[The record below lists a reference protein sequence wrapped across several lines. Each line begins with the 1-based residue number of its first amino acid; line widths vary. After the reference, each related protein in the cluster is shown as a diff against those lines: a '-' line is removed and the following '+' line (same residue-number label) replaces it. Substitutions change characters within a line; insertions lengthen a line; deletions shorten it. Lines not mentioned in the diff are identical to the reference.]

1 MILNLRIIFVT
12 RLRLSKDCANFHCN
26 NVTMGCRIRCGV
38 CRRNH
43 KPKCI
48 GCDTDVSSERAFM
61 CKPCKYFKDLEKVRT
76 WYKKHGYPK
85 KKVILKIP

>member
-1 MILNLRIIFVT
+1 
-12 RLRLSKDCANFHCN
+12 
-26 NVTMGCRIRCGV
+26 MGCRIRCGV